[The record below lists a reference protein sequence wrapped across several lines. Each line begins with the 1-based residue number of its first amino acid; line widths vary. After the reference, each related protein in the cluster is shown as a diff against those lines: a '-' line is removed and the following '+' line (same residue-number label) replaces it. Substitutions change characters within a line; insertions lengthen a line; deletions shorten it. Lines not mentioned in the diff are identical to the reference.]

1 MSAAATRAAFRV
13 AFGRDPDGLWAAPG
27 RLNLIGEHVDYA
39 GGLCLPLALPLQTV
53 VAVAG
58 RGDGKLRLRSLHAP
72 ALPWEG
78 ARDEVRPGHPAGWAA
93 YPAGVI
99 WALGHPVGG
108 VDLLVGDSVPPGAGL
123 ASSAALEC
131 AVALAVDALAGLGFA
146 ETPAGRVRLARAC
159 RRAENEFVG
168 APTGGM
174 DQLASL
180 CCVARHV
187 LLLDCRDSTLQ
198 HVPLDLAR
206 AGLKLLV
213 INTRATHRL
222 ADGAYGTRRRSVEQA
237 AAALGVGSL
246 RDATLDQVNRLAD
259 PVLRRRARHVVSE
272 IARVH
277 AVVSLLRSGQL
288 AAIGPLLAASHAS
301 LRDDM
306 EVSSPELDC
315 AVDAA
320 QAAGALGARMTG
332 GGFGGSALALVE
344 RAASAAVTRAVLL
357 AAARRGHPPPAVYE
371 APACQG
377 AHAIDG
383 HAHGGPEVGGAAAA
397 SRPQAPGPDAT
408 GPGRAR
414 REV

>member
-1 MSAAATRAAFRV
+1 
-13 AFGRDPDGLWAAPG
+13 
-27 RLNLIGEHVDYA
+27 
-39 GGLCLPLALPLQTV
+39 
-53 VAVAG
+53 
-58 RGDGKLRLRSLHAP
+58 
-72 ALPWEG
+72 
-78 ARDEVRPGHPAGWAA
+78 
-93 YPAGVI
+93 
-99 WALGHPVGG
+99 
-108 VDLLVGDSVPPGAGL
+108 
-123 ASSAALEC
+123 
-131 AVALAVDALAGLGFA
+131 
-146 ETPAGRVRLARAC
+146 
-159 RRAENEFVG
+159 
-168 APTGGM
+168 M

-180 CCVARHV
+180 CCVAGHV

-213 INTRATHRL
+213 LNTRTTHRL

-237 AAALGVGSL
+237 AAALRVGSL

-315 AVDAA
+315 VVEAA

-344 RAASAAVTRAVLL
+344 RAASAAVTHAVLL

-377 AHAIDG
+377 AHTING
-383 HAHGGPEVGGAAAA
+383 HAHGDLEVGGAAAA
-397 SRPQAPGPDAT
+397 SRPQVPAPDAT
-408 GPGRAR
+408 GPWRAR